1 MKKTIL
7 RSLSIFL
14 AIFLIL
20 GAIPIGVSAAETTSD
35 FEYSILDDG
44 TIMLTRYIGNSSDV
58 FLPEKI
64 DGKIVTKVNA
74 FCFYND
80 NDYNGLND
88 TVKSIFISK
97 NIKEISD
104 QYGEFYCLNRIIYLE
119 SIEVDEENE
128 FYSSDGGILFN
139 KDKTKLIYYPCC
151 KLGEEYTV
159 PGFVRVLGRNAFS
172 FSEYLK
178 HLNFNSSFSAVNIAA
193 IGSCKNL
200 EETDYPIYPEP
211 SSEISLF
218 TFCEKLSKVYI
229 SKEVKWMNDK
239 DFMASP
245 NVVLY
250 VYDNSYG
257 LEWAKSHDFPYV
269 IMEEPPVEKELVDE
283 NTGILVSGVM
293 DAEATLNVESVE
305 NIVENAISSFNIT
318 LVKDGNIIQ
327 PDGSITI
334 SIPSEYSD
342 CDVFWIK
349 DDGTKVNM
357 NAEYV
362 DGKYVFTTDHL
373 SIYALVR
380 NNVPTVPEPTETVPE
395 PTETDPIPTE
405 TVPEPTETDPIPT
418 ETVPEPTETDPVPT
432 ETVPEPAETDPVP
445 TETLPEPTETD
456 PVPTE
461 TVPEPTET
469 DPVATETVPVTTGTD
484 PINPEPLT
492 TEPTTTAPVATPDTP
507 SDANNGSNGS
517 SSNTPSSNSN
527 NTSNGAV
534 ATGDMFGIDNSIL
547 IALILA
553 ATTAMV
559 IANKRRKY
567 SSK

>member
-1 MKKTIL
+1 MKKIIL
-7 RSLSIFL
+7 RSLSI
-14 AIFLIL
+14 IL
-20 GAIPIGVSAAETTSD
+20 LLMICIGMCSITASAYDVGEKIRSGEFD
-35 FEYSILDDG
+35 YYLQDDG
-44 TIMLTRYIGNSSDV
+44 TIRLDAYYGGDEYFEV
-58 FLPEKI
+58 PEVI
-64 DGKIVTKVNA
+64 DGHEVSIIGRYGAQWFFNMPVDGVFKHLKT
-74 FCFYND
+74 
-80 NDYNGLND
+80 
-88 TVKSIFISK
+88 KSIKLPKSIVGFAYNNAASCFGNWSTIE
-97 NIKEISD
+97 NI
-104 QYGEFYCLNRIIYLE
+104 Y
-119 SIEVDEENE
+119 VDEENLNFESDNGIFYDKDITKLLFYPEGKEDLE
-128 FYSSDGGILFN
+128 FKVPDSVDTIEYSSISSN
-139 KDKTKLIYYPCC
+139 KYLKKVYLSKQISFIDDY
-151 KLGEEYTV
+151 
-159 PGFVRVLGRNAFS
+159 S
-172 FSEYLK
+172 FS
-178 HLNFNSSFSAVNIAA
+178 N
-193 IGSCKNL
+193 C
-200 EETDYPIYPEP
+200 
-211 SSEISLF
+211 
-218 TFCEKLSKVYI
+218 
-229 SKEVKWMNDK
+229 
-239 DFMASP
+239 P
-245 NVVLY
+245 NVNLY

-283 NTGILVSGVM
+283 NTGIQVSGVM

-305 NIVENAISSFNIT
+305 NTVENAISSFNIT

-362 DGKYVFTTDHL
+362 DAKYVFTTDHL

-380 NNVPTVPEPTETVPE
+380 NNVPTVPEPTETI
-395 PTETDPIPTE
+395 PI
-405 TVPEPTETDPIPT
+405 
-418 ETVPEPTETDPVPT
+418 
-432 ETVPEPAETDPVP
+432 
-445 TETLPEPTETD
+445 PTETD

-469 DPVATETVPVTTGTD
+469 DPVPTETLPEPTVTDPVPTETVPVTTGTD
-484 PINPEPLT
+484 PINTEPPT
-492 TEPTTTAPVATPDTP
+492 TEPTTTAPVVTPDTP
-507 SDANNGSNGS
+507 SNGNNGSNGS

>member
-159 PGFVRVLGRNAFS
+159 PGFVRVLGRNAFR

-193 IGSCKNL
+193 IGSCKIL
-200 EETDYPIYPEP
+200 E
-211 SSEISLF
+211 
-218 TFCEKLSKVYI
+218 
-229 SKEVKWMNDK
+229 
-239 DFMASP
+239 
-245 NVVLY
+245 
-250 VYDNSYG
+250 
-257 LEWAKSHDFPYV
+257 
-269 IMEEPPVEKELVDE
+269 
-283 NTGILVSGVM
+283 
-293 DAEATLNVESVE
+293 
-305 NIVENAISSFNIT
+305 
-318 LVKDGNIIQ
+318 
-327 PDGSITI
+327 
-334 SIPSEYSD
+334 
-342 CDVFWIK
+342 
-349 DDGTKVNM
+349 
-357 NAEYV
+357 
-362 DGKYVFTTDHL
+362 
-373 SIYALVR
+373 
-380 NNVPTVPEPTETVPE
+380 
-395 PTETDPIPTE
+395 
-405 TVPEPTETDPIPT
+405 
-418 ETVPEPTETDPVPT
+418 
-432 ETVPEPAETDPVP
+432 
-445 TETLPEPTETD
+445 
-456 PVPTE
+456 
-461 TVPEPTET
+461 
-469 DPVATETVPVTTGTD
+469 
-484 PINPEPLT
+484 
-492 TEPTTTAPVATPDTP
+492 
-507 SDANNGSNGS
+507 
-517 SSNTPSSNSN
+517 
-527 NTSNGAV
+527 
-534 ATGDMFGIDNSIL
+534 
-547 IALILA
+547 
-553 ATTAMV
+553 
-559 IANKRRKY
+559 
-567 SSK
+567 

>member
-20 GAIPIGVSAAETTSD
+20 GTIPIGVSAAETTSD
-35 FEYSILDDG
+35 FEYFVLDDG
-44 TIMLTRYIGNSSDV
+44 TIMLTSYIGDSVEVNI
-58 FLPEKI
+58 PEMI
-64 DGKIVTKVNA
+64 DGYTVTTINSNCFFYKKQIEKVVIPKTVEV
-74 FCFYND
+74 
-80 NDYNGLND
+80 LNNYD
-88 TVKSIFISK
+88 DQAYVFRGNWK
-97 NIKEISD
+97 IKEIVVAENNPYYSTD
-104 QYGEFYCLNRIIYLE
+104 NGVLYNKSKTRLIFFPIASEETEFTIPLSVKEIGPGAFVYNLNLK
-119 SIEVDEENE
+119 SIKFLSELSYIGHDAFNYMNGISYFEYPKCNLDRM
-128 FYSSDGGILFN
+128 SGILN
-139 KDKTKLIYYPCC
+139 DC
-151 KLGEEYTV
+151 LGHIDV
-159 PGFVRVLGRNAFS
+159 
-172 FSEYLK
+172 
-178 HLNFNSSFSAVNIAA
+178 I
-193 IGSCKNL
+193 
-200 EETDYPIYPEP
+200 
-211 SSEISLF
+211 
-218 TFCEKLSKVYI
+218 I
-229 SKEVKWMNDK
+229 SKDITAIK
-239 DFMASP
+239 DLSFAGS
-245 NVVLY
+245 NVTLY
-250 VYDNSYG
+250 VYPDSYG

-283 NTGILVSGVM
+283 NTGIQVSGVM

-305 NIVENAISSFNIT
+305 NTVENAISSFNIT

-334 SIPSEYSD
+334 SIPSEYSE

-349 DDGTKVNM
+349 DDGTRVNM

-380 NNVPTVPEPTETVPE
+380 NNVPTVPEPTET
-395 PTETDPIPTE
+395 I
-405 TVPEPTETDPIPT
+405 PIPT

-432 ETVPEPAETDPVP
+432 ETLPEPTVTDPVP
-445 TETLPEPTETD
+445 
-456 PVPTE
+456 
-461 TVPEPTET
+461 
-469 DPVATETVPVTTGTD
+469 TETVPVTTGTD
-484 PINPEPLT
+484 PINTEPPT
-492 TEPTTTAPVATPDTP
+492 TDPTTTSPVATPDTP
-507 SDANNGSNGS
+507 SNGNNGSNAS

-559 IANKRRKY
+559 IANKKRKNSY
-567 SSK
+567 K

>member
-1 MKKTIL
+1 MKNKNIRRTFSLLLAVIL
-7 RSLSIFL
+7 IIF
-14 AIFLIL
+14 AV
-20 GAIPIGVSAAETTSD
+20 PIVNAAEDGVIRNDESGIPDTNLYNALLQIADTNEDGILTVEEAETRTSINIQG
-35 FEYSILDDG
+35 ENI
-44 TIMLTRYIGNSSDV
+44 SSLKGIKY
-58 FLPEKI
+58 F
-64 DGKIVTKVNA
+64 
-74 FCFYND
+74 
-80 NDYNGLND
+80 
-88 TVKSIFISK
+88 K
-97 NIKEISD
+97 NIKSLDIT
-104 QYGEFYCLNRIIYLE
+104 YCTLTTLDGLE
-119 SIEVDEENE
+119 
-128 FYSSDGGILFN
+128 GLP
-139 KDKTKLIYYPCC
+139 KLINLKIYCNQLTNIDNVVYFPNLIILCAWNNKIS
-151 KLGEEYTV
+151 KL
-159 PGFVRVLGRNAFS
+159 PDLRNFTNLDMIGNWPTDFS
-172 FSEYLK
+172 
-178 HLNFNSSFSAVNIAA
+178 NN
-193 IGSCKNL
+193 
-200 EETDYPIYPEP
+200 
-211 SSEISLF
+211 
-218 TFCEKLSKVYI
+218 KLSR
-229 SKEVKWMNDK
+229 KEMMNKLPAYLLEYQEYYSRPNIDVWMETQTPDPESMN
-239 DFMASP
+239 
-245 NVVLY
+245 
-250 VYDNSYG
+250 
-257 LEWAKSHDFPYV
+257 
-269 IMEEPPVEKELVDE
+269 LVDID
-283 NTGILVSGVM
+283 TGIGISGLM
-293 DAEATLNVESVE
+293 HPDATLNVESVE
-305 NIVENAISSFNIT
+305 NTVENAISSFNIT

-380 NNVPTVPEPTETVPE
+380 NNIPTVPEPTET
-395 PTETDPIPTE
+395 I
-405 TVPEPTETDPIPT
+405 PIPT

-432 ETVPEPAETDPVP
+432 ET
-445 TETLPEPTETD
+445 LPEPTVTD

-484 PINPEPLT
+484 PINTEPPI
-492 TEPTTTAPVATPDTP
+492 TEPTTTAPVVTSDTP
-507 SDANNGSNGS
+507 SNGNNGSNGS